1 MGFGN
6 AIRHSFW
13 VCWKDVLEIS
23 RNRLALVML
32 VVMPFFMMIMV
43 GFVFPSMDSIS
54 DVSIAVA
61 NTDTGENRT
70 FLGDDFIANLHQ
82 LNNETNMF
90 DITYAEHMDEI
101 KTKIRSASVSGGI
114 LLPADFTSSLLEG
127 RPANITI
134 ISDQSN
140 PQLSLMVE
148 SALRAT
154 IERMGTLRAANTING
169 TYGIDS
175 NLTMAIIK
183 PYHIE
188 VKGII
193 PGKPNYFQFVAPGI
207 MGMVVMMS
215 LMTGLPHAI
224 SYEKDMGT
232 LDGMLVAPISRASI
246 ILGKVFAQ
254 TIRGMLQGTIILLL
268 AMFVFDVEIY
278 GSIFLVFFL
287 LILGVYGFVGLGIL
301 ITSFA
306 DTEETAGMIMMSL
319 MFPMM
324 FLSGVFFPVEQM
336 PWYVQYVSR
345 ALPLTYTTSALR
357 KVIILGGSFM
367 DIAFEIAFMAVF
379 GTVLLVIAVPMF
391 KKAMTK

>member
-1 MGFGN
+1 M
-6 AIRHSFW
+6 
-13 VCWKDVLEIS
+13 
-23 RNRLALVML
+23 VML

-54 DVSIAVA
+54 DVPISIA
-61 NTDTGENRT
+61 NTDVGENGTYLGET
-70 FLGDDFIANLHQ
+70 FMANLHEF
-82 LNNETNMF
+82 NDGADMF
-90 DITYAEHMDEI
+90 DITPVRDMDEI
-101 KTKIRSASVSGGI
+101 ESRIRSASINGGI
-114 LLPADFTSSLLEG
+114 LLPADFTSSLLAG

-148 SALRAT
+148 SALKAT
-154 IERMGTLRAANTING
+154 IDQMGTLRASDTMNE

-183 PYHIE
+183 PYHID

-246 ILGKVFAQ
+246 IMGKVLAQ

-306 DTEETAGMIMMSL
+306 DTEETAGMIMMSF

-336 PWYVQYVSR
+336 PWYVQYVSKV
-345 ALPLTYTTSALR
+345 LPLTYTTSALR
-357 KVIILGGSFM
+357 KVIILGGGFT
-367 DIAFEIAFMAVF
+367 DIAFEIGFMAVF